1 MSGILG
7 FTNKIKSGIVDGSA
21 PAFCLVKSGSNQTI
35 AHATWTQLHFQT
47 LLHDTTGGAA
57 STAADAHDNFVV
69 PATGVWHLWMHTRTE
84 TEPDNN
90 EDVIIQFRID
100 GSGFSAPQ
108 MHQHSWS
115 SGDNR
120 NIDNEIHLTYNFTT
134 TGSRITCWTAQN
146 SGGNCAYLA
155 NYTTFN
161 GMKLI

>member
-1 MSGILG
+1 MSGLIG
-7 FTNKIKSGIVDGSA
+7 FTNRLKTGQLNASA

-35 AHATWTQLHFQT
+35 SHATWTQLHFQT

-69 PATGVWHLWMHTRTE
+69 PSPGVWHLWMHTRTE
-84 TEPDNN
+84 SEPDSN

-100 GSGFSAPQ
+100 GSPFSSPSI
-108 MHQHSWS
+108 HQHSWS
-115 SGDNR
+115 PGDNR

-134 TGSRITCWTAQN
+134 TGSKITCWTAQN
-146 SGGNCAYLA
+146 SGGNCDYLA
-155 NYTTFN
+155 NYTTFS